1 MKALSFVKN
10 IFRTYQG
17 RSVIIKKSLTYISS
31 DIINKI
37 LPFLLLP
44 IITRYLSPSDYGTL
58 SVFDSIVGFLAV
70 FVGLGSQEMVTVNYF
85 KIPKEELKNYI
96 GNVFIIT
103 LLTSLL
109 YLLIFFTFKSFFL
122 NEYGLGFI
130 WLFFA
135 VYFTFC
141 EFFKKIISIIWI
153 AEGSS
158 FTFAKFQ
165 NLSSLITILTT
176 LFFVVLLEM
185 SWQGRIYSL
194 ILSTTIF
201 ASIAFYY
208 INKNGYFALQFN
220 LKALGECMKESMGVL
235 PYSVSFWFKNLALL
249 ILMAT
254 FIGKS
259 ETGLYASAMR
269 IAIIVSF
276 AANSINKVW
285 KPMLFEMLAKEK
297 INKKKAVKSIY
308 LYMLIIIAIGLG
320 IFIFS
325 GLIVKLALA
334 PAYHSATIYVRF
346 LVVAITMQ
354 SLFTA
359 MADFL
364 IFHKKSKNLTFVSI
378 SGIIIQ
384 YLIIFIFYYLGN
396 LNVMNIIYAIMIS
409 GFFTLALSWYMATK
423 ARPLPWLFFIKSVK

>member
-1 MKALSFVKN
+1 MKELSFIKN
-10 IFRTYQG
+10 LIKPYRG
-17 RSVIIKKSLTYISS
+17 RSEIIKKSLTYISS
-31 DIINKI
+31 DILNKI

-44 IITRYLSPSDYGTL
+44 VITRYLTPADYGTL
-58 SVFDSIVGFLAV
+58 SIFDSIVGFLAV
-70 FVGLGSQEMVTVNYF
+70 FVGLGSQEMVNVNYF
-85 KIPKEELKNYI
+85 KIPKEELKDYI

-103 LLTSLL
+103 LLTSFL
-109 YLLIFFTFKSFFL
+109 YLLLFFSFRDVFL

-158 FTFAKFQ
+158 FTFAKYQ
-165 NLSSLITILTT
+165 NFSSLTTILTT
-176 LFFVVLLEM
+176 VFFVVLLEM
-185 SWQGRIYSL
+185 SWQGRVYSL
-194 ILSTTIF
+194 VISTTIF
-201 ASIAFYY
+201 ASIAFYC
-208 INKNGYFALQFN
+208 IKKKGYFSLNFN
-220 LKALGECMKESMGVL
+220 MKALVDCMKESIGVL
-235 PYSVSFWFKNLALL
+235 PYSVSFWFKNAALL

-269 IAIIVSF
+269 IAIIVNF
-276 AANSINKVW
+276 ATVSINKVW

-297 INKKKAVKSIY
+297 INEIKTVKSIY
-308 LYMLIIIAIGLG
+308 LYMLIITGIGL
-320 IFIFS
+320 ILFIFS
-325 GLIVKLALA
+325 ELIVKLALA
-334 PAYHSATIYVRF
+334 PAYYSATIYVRY

-364 IFHKKSKNLTFVSI
+364 MFHKKSKDLTFVSI
-378 SGIIIQ
+378 SGIVIQ
-384 YLIIFIFYYLGN
+384 YIFIFVFYYLGN
-396 LNVMNIIYAIMIS
+396 LNVMNIIYSIMIS
-409 GFFTLALSWYMATK
+409 GFFTLTLSWYLATK
-423 ARPLPWLFFIKSVK
+423 VRYLPWFFFIRSGK